1 MQTSFSGAV
10 TVVTGGASG
19 IGRELC
25 EQLARKGAIVVVA
38 DINGAQAQVVSDGI
52 NATGGRAEVVQV
64 DVAQVAEVERLVNE
78 TAQRHGRIDYMFNN
92 AGIGVA
98 AEFSDLSLEHW
109 RHLIDVNSM
118 GVLYGT
124 RAAYAI
130 MREQGSG
137 HIVNMASLAGLVP
150 KPDSTPYTATKHAV
164 VGFTRALRM
173 EAAQYG
179 VRASVLCPGFVR
191 TPFYDAAITVNVDP
205 TRAFGQKPLGQVG
218 VHAAVTMFLKGVQKN
233 RGLIVYPRRAK
244 LLWYLDWFF
253 PRLTDRIGMRMAR
266 EFRALHADR
275 DS

>member
-25 EQLARKGAIVVVA
+25 EQLAHKGAIVVVA

-98 AEFSDLSLEHW
+98 AELSDLSLEHW
-109 RHLIDVNSM
+109 RHLIDVNFM

-130 MREQGSG
+130 MRKQGSG

-150 KPDSTPYTATKHAV
+150 KPNSTPYTATKHAV
-164 VGFTRALRM
+164 VGFTRAFRM

-179 VRASVLCPGFVR
+179 VRATVLCPGFVR
-191 TPFYDAAITVNVDP
+191 TPFYDHAITVNVDP
-205 TRAFGQKPLGQVG
+205 KRAFGQKPLGQVG
-218 VHAAVTMFLKGVQKN
+218 VHATVTMFLKGVQKN

-244 LLWYLDWFF
+244 WMLYLYWFF
-253 PRLTDRIGMRMAR
+253 PRLTDRIGTRMAR
-266 EFRALHADR
+266 EFRALHPDR